1 MVWGGLRVLDISIEV
16 QNGKGVQRYDIAKE
30 LRSVKLTF
38 TCECPLGPGAC
49 TIAHCTLHSMQTLSF
64 SDCFKEEEDD

>member
-1 MVWGGLRVLDISIEV
+1 MGWGGLRVLDISIEV
-16 QNGKGVQRYDIAKE
+16 RNGKGVQRNDIAKE

-49 TIAHCTLHSMQTLSF
+49 TIAHCTLHSMQTLSI